1 MSSSFR
7 IDASELQAWQAA
19 LAARLD
25 VRGVAAIAK
34 EMEAHLARQDA
45 DGAVVV
51 TRHQMFTWA
60 EALEG
65 AAARDPRAASA
76 GAQLSL
82 PQVVADMRG
91 ILAGKPVAPG
101 ARPEASPPPA
111 PRSSPPPA
119 PEARPEVVP
128 PVVYG
133 PPAAPAGLARGAV
146 RVVTGAELAATVR
159 ELVRGAKGALY
170 VCSPWDTGVETLAAD
185 LVALPPHVRVLLLS
199 RRPAR
204 DDAAFHQAMDQLGR
218 RRAVT
223 AWSPYI
229 QTRMVIQDRERALVG
244 AASIPG
250 AASRE
255 TAVLVTDPGAIAALR
270 AHFERGHQEAAG
282 GKY

>member
-1 MSSSFR
+1 MTNSFR
-7 IDASELQAWQAA
+7 IDASELHAWHAA
-19 LAARLD
+19 LATRLD

-34 EMEAHLARQDA
+34 EVEAHLARKDA

-51 TRHQMFTWA
+51 TRHQLFTWA

-91 ILAGKPVAPG
+91 ILTGKPAVPQ
-101 ARPEASPPPA
+101 ARPEARPQAAPEYSPPPR
-111 PRSSPPPA
+111 PESRPA
-119 PEARPEVVP
+119 PAP

-133 PPAAPAGLARGAV
+133 APSSTAPPRGGV
-146 RVVTGAELAATVR
+146 RVVTGVEVAATVR
-159 ELVRGAKGALY
+159 ELVRGAKGELY
-170 VCSPWDTGVETLAAD
+170 VSSPWDTGVETLVAD
-185 LVALPPHVRVLLLS
+185 VVALLPHIHVLLLS
-199 RRPAR
+199 RRSAR
-204 DDAAFHQAMDQLGR
+204 EDAAFHQAMDQLGR

-223 AWSPYI
+223 AWSPHI
-229 QTRMVIQDRERALVG
+229 QTRMIIQDSERALVG

-250 AASRE
+250 PASRE
-255 TAVLVTDPGAIAALR
+255 MGVLVTDPAAIAALR
-270 AHFERGHQEAAG
+270 AHFERAHQEAAG

>member
-1 MSSSFR
+1 MSNSFR
-7 IDASELQAWQAA
+7 IDATELQAWHAA

-34 EMEAHLARQDA
+34 EVEAHVARQDA

-51 TRHQMFTWA
+51 TRHQLFTWA

-91 ILAGKPVAPG
+91 ILTGKPAAPQ
-101 ARPEASPPPA
+101 ARPEALPRYSPPPL
-111 PRSSPPPA
+111 
-119 PEARPEVVP
+119 PEARPAPAP

-133 PPAAPAGLARGAV
+133 PPSAAPAMRGAV
-146 RVVTGAELAATVR
+146 RVVAGVEVAATVR
-159 ELVRGAKGALY
+159 ELVRGAKTELF
-170 VCSPWDTGVETLAAD
+170 VSSPWDTGVETLVAD

-199 RRPAR
+199 RRPAQ
-204 DDAAFHQAMDQLGR
+204 DHAAFHATMDQMGR

-223 AWSPYI
+223 AWSPHI
-229 QTRMVIQDRERALVG
+229 QTRMVIQDSERALVG

-250 AASRE
+250 PASRE
-255 TAVLVTDPGAIAALR
+255 VGVLVTDPAAVAALR
-270 AHFERGHQEAAG
+270 AQFERAHQEAAG